1 MYICLYK
8 CGERKSKE
16 EMGIEVPS
24 VKKLRTEHAD
34 FSGDQNLHTKGKKN

>member
-8 CGERKSKE
+8 RGERKSKG

-24 VKKLRTEHAD
+24 VKKLRTEHAE
-34 FSGDQNLHTKGKKN
+34 FSGDQGLHTKGKTI